1 MLASAPASAASTVS
15 TACSA
20 GFAAKPAE
28 KAVDETVGALG
39 EGAGS
44 SAVLRAA
51 LHRLGP
57 DR

>member
-1 MLASAPASAASTVS
+1 
-15 TACSA
+15 
-20 GFAAKPAE
+20 
-28 KAVDETVGALG
+28 VDETVGDLG

-57 DR
+57 SR